1 MTVPD
6 LAGGRDQYCAESRAL
21 PSSPRAQGMGD
32 LTDETITAAFRLLL
46 QLRRPLKA
54 AQIASELN
62 AELSA
67 VRAKLDRLD
76 AAGRIRR
83 TAGEHV
89 VGSAG
94 LSVAPAAHELRLDSR
109 RFWTWCAYDV
119 VGIAG
124 ALRADARSV
133 SYSPATGAQIR
144 LQFAAGRP
152 PATPVIV
159 LFPADRGSARTIDDW
174 CSNANFFEAGKP
186 PSRGRLS
193 TRSRERSSTFGR
205 RGAEAWRTGVRCSRP
220 IVESNRGRTMVTTV
234 DVIVIGTG

>member
-1 MTVPD
+1 
-6 LAGGRDQYCAESRAL
+6 
-21 PSSPRAQGMGD
+21 MGD

-46 QLRRPLKA
+46 QLGRPLKA

-67 VRAKLDRLD
+67 VRAELDRLD

-124 ALRADARSV
+124 ALRADARSM

-152 PATPVIV
+152 PATPVVV

-174 CSNANFFEAGKP
+174 CSNANFFE
-186 PSRGRLS
+186 
-193 TRSRERSSTFGR
+193 SREAALTWSAQHKIEGEVIDLREARR
-205 RGAEAWRTGVRCSRP
+205 RGLAHWGPMLSA
-220 IVESNRGRTMVTTV
+220 NRGIESRE
-234 DVIVIGTG
+234 DHGDNG